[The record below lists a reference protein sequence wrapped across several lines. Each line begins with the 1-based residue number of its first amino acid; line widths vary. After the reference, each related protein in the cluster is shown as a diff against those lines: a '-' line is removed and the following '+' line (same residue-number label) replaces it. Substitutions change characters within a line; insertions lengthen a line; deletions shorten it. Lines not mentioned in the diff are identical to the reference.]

1 MNKLG
6 IATLDEQE
14 SGPLGLSSEAEITL
28 GLLNAVHDNSEH
40 TQRSISKD
48 LGIALGMANAYLKRC
63 AKKGL
68 IKIAQMPPN
77 RYAYYLTPQG
87 FAEKSRLTAEYL
99 SQSFNLFRVARRQ
112 YEDLFQ
118 LCAENGWQRVAL
130 AGVGDIGEI
139 ALLSRGGHSITVLGF
154 VDAKAAADSYL
165 DLKVARQPLE
175 FEPLDA
181 LLLTDMKDPQGTFD
195 ALQAIFDPKRVLFPA
210 FMNVSR
216 RPPPIV
222 GEELAS

>member
-6 IATLDEQE
+6 ATTLDEHE
-14 SGPLGLSSEAEITL
+14 SGSLGLTSEAEITL
-28 GLLNAVHDNSEH
+28 GLLNALHENSDH

-48 LGIALGMANAYLKRC
+48 LGIALGLANAYLKRC

-112 YEDLFQ
+112 YEGLFQ
-118 LCAENGWQRVAL
+118 LCSDRGWKRVAL

-139 ALLSRGGHSITVLGF
+139 AILSQGGYDVTVLGF
-154 VDAKAAADSYL
+154 VDAMAGVPTHL
-165 DLKVARQPLE
+165 GLPVASAPSA
-175 FEPLDA
+175 FESLDA
-181 LLLTDMKDPQGTFD
+181 LVLTDLKDPQAVFD
-195 ALQAIFDPKRVLFPA
+195 SLRSVFAPERVLFPP
-210 FMNVSR
+210 FLNVSR
-216 RPPPIV
+216 QRPPV
-222 GEELAS
+222 LTDGETP

>member
-48 LGIALGMANAYLKRC
+48 LGIALGLANAYLKRC

-139 ALLSRGGHSITVLGF
+139 ALLSRGGHPVTVLGF
-154 VDAKAAADSYL
+154 VDAMAESENYL
-165 DLKVARQPLE
+165 DLKVARRPLE
-175 FEPLDA
+175 FEQLDA

-195 ALQAIFDPKRVLFPA
+195 ALQAIFEPNRVLFPA

-216 RPPPIV
+216 RPPPEV

>member
-6 IATLDEQE
+6 ATTFDETE
-14 SGPLGLSSEAEITL
+14 DDRLGLSGEAEITL
-28 GLLNAVHDNSEH
+28 GLLNAVHENSDH

-48 LGIALGMANAYLKRC
+48 LGIALGLANAYLKRC
-63 AKKGL
+63 VKKGL

-112 YEDLFQ
+112 YEEIFRQ
-118 LCAENGWQRVAL
+118 CSEQGWMRVAL
-130 AGVGDIGEI
+130 AGTGDVGEI
-139 ALLSRGGHSITVLGF
+139 ALLSRNGHEIEVLGF
-154 VDAKAAADSYL
+154 VDASVKEERFL
-165 DLKVARQPLE
+165 DLPVAAHPLA
-175 FEPLDA
+175 FENLDA
-181 LLLTDMKDPQGTFD
+181 LILTDLRNPQAAFD
-195 ALQAIFDPKRVLFPA
+195 ALRQIFPPERLLFPP

-216 RPPPIV
+216 MPPPLPE
-222 GEELAS
+222 GEDAA